1 MKYAQKVKKRYLTIL
16 NDMAKNR
23 DSYVKNPEKDFTR
36 KRKLSFQ
43 DTINTIVTYD
53 AGSIGR
59 CIKRYIPKVEKT
71 PTTSAFLQQQKKLKL
86 SAFQTLFYRFND
98 PFPDKTLY
106 NLHILSVDG
115 TGVTVPMDRINENK
129 EYARVPDLLI
139 SFMFPVS
146 IILSMK
152 DTVMLI
158 SNLFEHIVKLSYFL

>member
-59 CIKRYIPKVEKT
+59 CIKRYIPKIKIVCI
-71 PTTSAFLQQQKKLKL
+71 SNSFLQ
-86 SAFQTLFYRFND
+86 
-98 PFPDKTLY
+98 
-106 NLHILSVDG
+106 I
-115 TGVTVPMDRINENK
+115 
-129 EYARVPDLLI
+129 
-139 SFMFPVS
+139 
-146 IILSMK
+146 
-152 DTVMLI
+152 
-158 SNLFEHIVKLSYFL
+158 

>member
-23 DSYVKNPEKDFTR
+23 DSYVKNPGKDFTR

-98 PFPDKTLY
+98 AYVPIKT
-106 NLHILSVDG
+106 
-115 TGVTVPMDRINENK
+115 
-129 EYARVPDLLI
+129 VPDLLI

-146 IILSMK
+146 MILSMK

-158 SNLFEHIVKLSYFL
+158 SNLFEHIVKLTYFL

>member
-43 DTINTIVTYD
+43 NTINTIVTYD

-106 NLHILSVDG
+106 NLHILSNSV
-115 TGVTVPMDRINENK
+115 K
-129 EYARVPDLLI
+129 L
-139 SFMFPVS
+139 VS
-146 IILSMK
+146 GCKSTLNSVFLFS
-152 DTVMLI
+152 DTVFF
-158 SNLFEHIVKLSYFL
+158 NYVFYFSL